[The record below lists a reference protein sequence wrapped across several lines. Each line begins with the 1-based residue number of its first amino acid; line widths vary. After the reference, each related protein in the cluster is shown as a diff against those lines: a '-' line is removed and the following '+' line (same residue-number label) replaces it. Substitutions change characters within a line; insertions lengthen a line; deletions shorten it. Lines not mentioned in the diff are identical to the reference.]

1 MAGGSAEP
9 LPFRQDSCGVPGP
22 GPGAQRRVWLLK
34 RLLKPTAP
42 LAWGGGER
50 DGPSPG
56 SADPHPPTPSLPPRS
71 LLSTAAPLSSRLP
84 RPWVSCAFAHGV
96 PSRRQN

>member
-9 LPFRQDSCGVPGP
+9 LPFRQDCCGVPGP

-42 LAWGGGER
+42 LAWGGGR
-50 DGPSPG
+50 GMV
-56 SADPHPPTPSLPPRS
+56 PRQ
-71 LLSTAAPLSSRLP
+71 APQIPIP
-84 RPWVSCAFAHGV
+84 RPRACHPAAYFLQ
-96 PSRRQN
+96 PRP